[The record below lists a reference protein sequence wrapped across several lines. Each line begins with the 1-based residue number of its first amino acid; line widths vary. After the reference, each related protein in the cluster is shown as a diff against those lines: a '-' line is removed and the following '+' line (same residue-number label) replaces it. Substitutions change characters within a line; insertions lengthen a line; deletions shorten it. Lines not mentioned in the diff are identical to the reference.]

1 MLTYSFEGIT
11 ESLYIHL
18 YKCIRRDILS
28 GILPPH
34 SKLPSK
40 RSFAKNL
47 GISIIT
53 VENAYAQLQSEGF
66 IYSEPKRGFFVA
78 SIAAGSLPVPA
89 PVKEPPAPAAP
100 PPYQV
105 NFVSN
110 RTAEE
115 NFPFPQWAKLMR
127 ATLSEHRDALMDP
140 SPAGGL
146 MELRRAIAQHL
157 KQFRNMDVYPEQ
169 IIVGAGTEY
178 LYSLLI
184 QLLGY
189 DRIYAV
195 ENPGYQKIARIYQ
208 SHQVAC
214 KYISMDQQGIEVRQ
228 LEAQRADVAHIS
240 PSHHYPTGM
249 VTPISRRYELL
260 AWAAQSPCRYIIED
274 DYDSEFRLSG
284 KPIPTL
290 QSIDGGGRVI
300 YINTFTKT
308 LSSTI
313 RISYMVLPQPL
324 LEAFDRKLGFYACT
338 VSNFE
343 QFTLARFIA
352 DGHFERHINRMRNRY
367 RGIRDQL
374 LEEIHR
380 SSLNGRIQVSGQD
393 SGLHFLLRLDTS
405 LSDEMLLKK
414 AEQAGLRLSCLS
426 QYYLTEEE
434 TPPQHVLI
442 LNYSGLAPEKIPLAV
457 GLLEGCVDNQ
467 PSMA

>member
-18 YKCIRRDILS
+18 YKCIRQDILS
-28 GILPPH
+28 GILPPN

-66 IYSEPKRGFFVA
+66 IYSQPKRGFFV
-78 SIAAGSLPVPA
+78 SPIAAGSLPLP
-89 PVKEPPAPAAP
+89 PSTEEPPP
-100 PPYQV
+100 PPASPPYLV
-105 NFVSN
+105 NLVSN

-115 NFPFPQWAKLMR
+115 NFPFFQWAKLMR
-127 ATLSEHRDALMDP
+127 DTLSQHRDALMDP

-146 MELRRAIAQHL
+146 PQLRRAIAQHL
-157 KQFRNMDVYPEQ
+157 KQFRNMVVYLDQ

-189 DRIYAV
+189 DKIYAV

-208 SHQVAC
+208 SHQVTC
-214 KYISMDQQGIEVRQ
+214 KYTSMDQQGIEISQ
-228 LEAQRADVAHIS
+228 LEAQNAHVAHIS

-260 AWAAQSPCRYIIED
+260 AWAARSPSRYIIED

-284 KPIPTL
+284 RPIPTL
-290 QSIDGGGRVI
+290 QSIDGGGKVI

-313 RISYMVLPQPL
+313 RISYMVLPRPL
-324 LEAFDRKLGFYACT
+324 LEQFDRKLGFYACT

-374 LEEIHR
+374 LEEIHKGK
-380 SSLNGRIQVSGQD
+380 LKGRVQISGQD
-393 SGLHFLLRLDTS
+393 SGLHFILKPDTS
-405 LSDEMLLKK
+405 LSDQMLLKK
-414 AEQAGLRLSCLS
+414 AEQAQLRLSCLS
-426 QYYLTEEE
+426 QYYLTREES
-434 TPPQHVLI
+434 PPQHILI
-442 LNYSGLAPEKIPLAV
+442 INYSGLVPEKISLAV
-457 GLLEGCVDNQ
+457 SLLEACAG
-467 PSMA
+467 